1 MPPLCDAQ
9 QADQQ
14 VQFAGGNEGRAGRQQ
29 IDRSGGG
36 GQQRQQADEGVASLL
51 AKPESAQLGKAIGLQ
66 IGVAQLPYRAQQRLF
81 APAELSTEGAVVDP
95 GGKQR
100 GTGGHGG

>member
-81 APAELSTEGAVVDP
+81 APAELSTEGP
-95 GGKQR
+95 
-100 GTGGHGG
+100 